1 MPFSAYLFSS
11 CLIIAQ
17 ISAITTMIAGIHI
30 LPGATLV
37 INSASAATKR
47 KPIYDLLI

>member
-1 MPFSAYLFSS
+1 MSSSAYLLSS
-11 CLIIAQ
+11 RLIIAQ
-17 ISAITTMIAGIHI
+17 ISAITMMIAEIHI
-30 LPGATLV
+30 LSGAILV